1 MNMYSKEYFYNYIYI
16 SNKAAEEIA
25 EGITKDNLSKFV
37 FSYGRALITICE
49 IDDLESAKAFHES
62 FETWKQAACMLT
74 YRELFT
80 IYPIEKDFDGYKYEM
95 KDYWSTKEYIE
106 ENIKNL
112 DDFINEDTLI
122 ELMMEYDNNDLFR
135 IAMRYIEIVEFFHR
149 QKYGFSVLDEFLD
162 SVGVSE
168 IPRDSQGN
176 LIGIVDGK
184 VVKKHKEDTF
194 IEMGKKEK
202 SKLRIIK

>member
-49 IDDLESAKAFHES
+49 IDGLDSAKAFHES

-74 YRELFT
+74 YKELFT

-95 KDYWSTKEYIE
+95 KDYWSTKEYIK

-112 DDFINEDTLI
+112 DDFIDEDTLI

-135 IAMRYIEIVEFFHR
+135 IAIRYIEIVEFFHR
-149 QKYGFSVLDEFLD
+149 QKYGFTVMDEFLD
-162 SVGVSE
+162 SVGVDT
-168 IPRDSQGN
+168 IPRDSKGN

-184 VVKKHKEDTF
+184 VVKKPKSDTF
-194 IEMGKKEK
+194 AEMDKKEK
-202 SKLRIIK
+202 SNLRII